1 MKLFLICALCA
12 ISLTE
17 AKIGLNEETGIYEY
31 VKHESLK
38 TVQETRAQLA
48 REARVGGDAHEEAVG
63 GILDWLQDGWGHVVR
78 GVDAMFEKTGLDT
91 VVHWFTGGKRLFN
104 PDGSYNNELMAHTLN
119 NVRWEIG
126 SRVSKTALGR
136 ILNAVS
142 NQPFDADGSL
152 KAEFDRDGSAREM
165 NDVLRDFGSAAEDK
179 AEEIWNDIK
188 DGWTAVTEMVN
199 EPWFTD
205 DDRDFFWD
213 VLHGRRNLDNQA
225 DLNRLQE
232 LMGDKLQKITE
243 KVRYRLGL
251 VDLDPPNIMFGT
263 GISASAAWVVQASV
277 ALTGHVSFP
286 LSRNTGLDFA
296 VAGTVGL
303 GVGVIFGGDAG
314 WPLIF
319 SFNTPAS
326 GVGGFGLTV
335 SFDFA
340 AGGGGT
346 CDIGFALDTDAKQ
359 LKLSTITITPTV
371 GAKAGVAVQASYT
384 NVIWSHMIKIN
395 PVDPAEIGVDPE
407 SVRHFDADWFTCSEE
422 GQDCYCNGNVRY
434 GSGDNWY
441 MRTDNVDRI
450 RCSRS
455 SFGNNYV
462 ANAHCECLTDQCI
475 RPHEGKRYEID
486 CGFWWWDTCGD
497 GCRAYGGCRGA
508 CCKVQQDYCEG
519 DNSCLSDRSCRGAET
534 EEALALPIKNLDTM
548 ESANALSPKSTSFSF
563 GDATYFLAGIGFAA
577 ALYGVAKYSKPSKYQ
592 EIESEI

>member
-142 NQPFDADGSL
+142 DQPFDADGSL
-152 KAEFDRDGSAREM
+152 KAEFDRDGSAMEM

-319 SFNTPAS
+319 SFNTAAS

-346 CDIGFALDTDAKQ
+346 CDIGFALDTNAKQ

-384 NVIWSHMIKIN
+384 NVIWSHMININ

-450 RCSRS
+450 RCSSS

-486 CGFWWWDTCGD
+486 CGFWWWDTCGQ
-497 GCRAYGGCRGA
+497 GCRAYNGCRGA

-534 EEALALPIKNLDTM
+534 EEALALPIKNLDAM